1 MAVIG
6 KIRKQSTILLIAIG
20 GAMVLFVLGDLFTSG
35 STFFAGPNDEV
46 GEIDGKKVSIKEFEM
61 RMAQAVQNRF
71 GGNVDEET
79 RVQLRDQIWDEIV
92 RENVVAPQ
100 MEELGL
106 SVSDQELFYVI
117 QNDPQ
122 NPILRSYF
130 SNPETGG
137 LYQQFSNP
145 DGTINSDRV
154 IAYFQNVLNG
164 DPSQDE
170 NVLQAQQSFQVLKRN
185 LRSSILDEKYA
196 SLLGKSIY
204 ATSLEIEK
212 KSEESS
218 KSMSISYAAKY
229 FNEMDDS
236 KYEPTESEM
245 KSYYSEHKN
254 EARFKQEE
262 PLRSLQYVTFEVL
275 PTPDDTNRL
284 RTELQEVK
292 KAFQYAEDDTLFVN
306 ENSDTP
312 FNLRWTTGENLPM
325 GMNSLVMNASKDS
338 IFGPYRNEDKF
349 ELLKVKDFKQAPDS
363 VKASHILLSA
373 EKVDTATARQR
384 LDSLREVIREN
395 DNFAQLASQYSM
407 DGSRTKGGDLGWF
420 AEGQMVPAF
429 SNACFEGE
437 VGDMPIISSQYG
449 MHLIKITDQTDD
461 VKKALVAIV
470 DNMIEPGER
479 TFQDVY
485 AEASSFAINN
495 DNADNFIE
503 NGEKYGMTK
512 APSLRPND
520 RTLMGIEGSREVVQ
534 WAYGAE
540 VGDVSEV
547 FDLQDQ
553 YLVAL
558 LSEVREEGVLPFDLA
573 KEEVRASVLNQKKAD
588 AAKEMVGS
596 EQNLESVSQKWDG
609 IVQQSEPFTFADFTI
624 SGIGV
629 EPKVQ
634 GTAYT
639 LEPKSVSKPIDGQ
652 RAVYVI
658 RLDNTQKVP
667 SSVTRS
673 SIEQRYS
680 RRAGVSAKD
689 AIKENAQIE
698 DNRAQFY

>member
-92 RENVVAPQ
+92 RENVIAPQ

-117 QNDPQ
+117 KNDPQ

-130 SNPETGG
+130 SNPQTGR
-137 LYQQFSNP
+137 LYQQFANP

-170 NVLQAQQSFQVLKRN
+170 NVLQAQQSFQVLKKN

-245 KSYYSEHKN
+245 KSYYSENKN

-275 PTPDDTNRL
+275 PTADDTNRL
-284 RTELQEVK
+284 RTELEEVK
-292 KAFQYAEDDTLFVN
+292 KAFSYAEDDTLFVN

-312 FNLRWTTGENLPM
+312 FNIRWTTGTNLPQ
-325 GMNSLVMNASKDS
+325 GMDSLVMNASKDS
-338 IFGPYRNEDKF
+338 IFGPYRNENKF

-373 EKVDTATARQR
+373 EQVDTATARQR
-384 LDSLREVIREN
+384 LDSLRTVIREN

-429 SNACFEGE
+429 SN
-437 VGDMPIISSQYG
+437 GDMPIVASQYG

-461 VKKALVAIV
+461 VKKALVAII

-495 DNADNFIE
+495 NNADKFME
-503 NGEKYGMTK
+503 NGEKFGIAK
-512 APSLRPND
+512 APSVRPND
-520 RTLMGIEGSREVVQ
+520 RTLMGIEGSREIVQ

-540 VGDVSEV
+540 VGAVSDV

-553 YLVAL
+553 YVVAL
-558 LSEVREEGVLPFDLA
+558 LSEVREKGILPFDLVKDNVKLA
-573 KEEVRASVLNQKKAD
+573 VLNQKKTS
-588 AAKEMVGS
+588 AAKEMV
-596 EQNLESVSQKWDG
+596 ENNQDLESIAQKWDG

-629 EPKVQ
+629 EPKIQ
-634 GTAYT
+634 GTAYA
-639 LEPKSVSKPIDGQ
+639 LQPKSVSEPIEGQ

-680 RRAGVSAKD
+680 RRAGVSAKN